1 MFPES
6 GYLVN
11 NTRMEYFK
19 FNHFTGEQYLYEL
32 LMNDLWSKTDTYFY
46 IPTAF
51 DLEPYASYRNIRD
64 LKRPH
69 SA

>member
-11 NTRMEYFK
+11 NTRMMYFK
-19 FNHFTGEQYLYEL
+19 FDNFTGEHYLNEL
-32 LMNDLWSKTDTYFY
+32 LQKDLWSKSDTYFY
-46 IPTAF
+46 IPSAF
-51 DLEPYASYRNIRD
+51 DFLPYTSYRNIRD